1 MLYTS
6 RFANPELK
14 TGDYT
19 PVRISLG
26 APRWRTGYTLAGAI
40 KELMPAG
47 LRQIQDIEEF
57 SLKYYKRLDS
67 FGVDVIKKQLQ
78 YYESLGKP
86 VVLLC
91 FEDIRKGG
99 DNWCHRTLF
108 AKWWYARTGEIIT
121 ELKDNAKYKIEGAPI
136 VMPDVPNKEAN
147 INADNQI
154 EITKPNSEDEVLIR
168 MEMTLAKL
176 REQLADIDVQLSE
189 IRFAK

>member
-47 LRQIQDIEEF
+47 LRQIQDI
-57 SLKYYKRLDS
+57 
-67 FGVDVIKKQLQ
+67 VDVIKKQLQ

-108 AKWWYARTGEIIT
+108 AKWWYARTSEIIT

-136 VMPDVPNKEAN
+136 IMPDVPNKEIKNDAY
-147 INADNQI
+147 NQI

-168 MEMTLAKL
+168 MEITLAKL
-176 REQLADIDVQLSE
+176 REQLADIDMQLSE